1 MNTYVW
7 KVKEIAAKSHRI
19 TTAVQLKA
27 FIEENLGVIVTVQTL
42 RALMRGSPVAPR
54 VEMIQLFCDAFNCRS
69 EAFYVFTPNAA
80 RAQQWE
86 KDRSE
91 GKKASPLYQPK
102 ASPLDEIV
110 KVPDETIQGES
121 AGKPKSLRATFTD
134 PRTLYKDRL
143 ISKE

>member
-7 KVKEIAAKSHRI
+7 KVKEIAEKSLRI

-27 FIEENLGVIVTVQTL
+27 FIEENLGVIITVQTL

-80 RAQQWE
+80 RAEQWAR
-86 KDRSE
+86 DRSE
-91 GKKASPLYQPK
+91 GKKPSPLYQPK
-102 ASPLDEIV
+102 VSPLDEIV
-110 KVPDETIQGES
+110 KVPDETIKRES
-121 AGKPKSLRATFTD
+121 TGKPKSLRATFTD
-134 PRTLYKDRL
+134 PSRL
-143 ISKE
+143 LKK